1 MAKAVPD
8 ACPEASSIKITFE
21 LTFLCSCIDVL
32 FADIIPGY
40 NPLIKGA
47 SGSTKACDVEI

>member
-21 LTFLCSCIDVL
+21 LTFLCSCIYEL

-40 NPLIKGA
+40 NPLIIGA